1 MALPATRVL
10 RALAA
15 TALGVAAACAVGTG
29 AAPERRAAGTP
40 AGETADVVVA
50 QDGSGDF
57 PTVQQ
62 ALDSLTAEA
71 ERYRIILIRNG
82 TYREKIFIT
91 KSRVALVGED
101 RDRTRL
107 VFSQLR
113 SEWRSTHPDDWG
125 AAVVNVGDGVTDLVF
140 ANVTIHNDYGKD
152 GASHDH
158 QFAVRSG
165 KGTTRISVL
174 HTTVIADGGDT
185 ISLWNHESGMYYHA
199 GSTFEGYVDYF
210 CPRGWSYATDCAF
223 FGHSET
229 ASIWHDGSAA
239 EDQKLVIRS
248 SRFDGV
254 PGFALGRITRDG
266 QFFLL
271 DCDFSAAMADR
282 PIYLARPP
290 ETFQWGLRAYFWG
303 SRREG
308 GDLAWLGDSLHLAKG
323 SPRANEID
331 ARWTF
336 GGRWDPETTLPAV
349 LPFAALPSPESG
361 ARAVPAAARTLRWA
375 GARNA
380 TAYDVRFGQAEPPPI
395 AARVAGTSFAVATLK
410 ANTTYLWRVDAVT
423 PGGIRKGATWR
434 FTVAGPDSHGST
446 TPQRRPSEE
455 HEHAG

>member
-1 MALPATRVL
+1 M
-10 RALAA
+10 
-15 TALGVAAACAVGTG
+15 
-29 AAPERRAAGTP
+29 
-40 AGETADVVVA
+40 A

-62 ALDSLTAEA
+62 ALDSLASEA
-71 ERYRIILIRNG
+71 PGYRIVLIRSG
-82 TYREKIFIT
+82 TYREKVFIT

-101 RDRTRL
+101 REQTRL

-113 SEWRSTHPDDWG
+113 SEWRAAHPDDWG
-125 AAVVNVGDGVTDLVF
+125 AAVVNVGDGVTDLVL
-140 ANVTIHNDYGKD
+140 ANLTIRNDYGKD

-174 HTTVIADGGDT
+174 HATVIADGGDT

-210 CPRGWSYATDCAF
+210 CPRGWSYATDCTF

-239 EDQKLVIRS
+239 EDQKLVIRG

-254 PGFALGRITRDG
+254 PGFALGRVTRDG
-266 QFFLL
+266 QFYLL
-271 DCDFSAAMADR
+271 DCEFSAAMADR
-282 PIYLARPP
+282 PIYLARAP

-303 SRREG
+303 CRREG
-308 GDLAWLGDSLHLAKG
+308 GDLAWLADTLHLAKG
-323 SPRANEID
+323 SPSADEID

-336 GGRWDPETTLPAV
+336 GGRWDPEATLPAV
-349 LPFAALPSPESG
+349 LPFAALPSPENG

-395 AARVAGTSFAVATLK
+395 AARVAATSFAVAALK
-410 ANTTYLWRVDAVT
+410 PNTTYLWRVDAVT
-423 PGGIRKGATWR
+423 PGGVRAGATWR
-434 FTVAGPDSHGST
+434 FTVAGPESHGDT
-446 TPQRRPSEE
+446 TPQQPPSEGDD
-455 HEHAG
+455 HAG